1 MYLVIT
7 KITAIFNYPRIL
19 IFSVESYKS
28 CDLLQSFTRMIAK
41 FIVSFNLNPVK
52 TVLHQDLRIDCITVN
67 MRLLKVY
74 LWI

>member
-28 CDLLQSFTRMIAK
+28 YDLLQSFTRMIAK

-52 TVLHQDLRIDCITVN
+52 N
-67 MRLLKVY
+67 A
-74 LWI
+74 

>member
-7 KITAIFNYPRIL
+7 KITAIFNYPRTL

-28 CDLLQSFTRMIAK
+28 YDLLQSFTRMIAK

-52 TVLHQDLRIDCITVN
+52 TA
-67 MRLLKVY
+67 
-74 LWI
+74 

>member
-1 MYLVIT
+1 MYLIIT
-7 KITAIFNYPRIL
+7 KITAIFNYPR

-52 TVLHQDLRIDCITVN
+52 TVLHQDLRIDCITAN
-67 MRLLKVY
+67 MRLLKIY
-74 LWI
+74 L